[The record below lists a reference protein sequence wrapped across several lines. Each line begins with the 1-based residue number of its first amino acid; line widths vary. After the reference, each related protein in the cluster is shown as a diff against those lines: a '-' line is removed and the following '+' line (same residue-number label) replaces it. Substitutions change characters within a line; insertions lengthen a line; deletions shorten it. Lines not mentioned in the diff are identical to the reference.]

1 MKDKIDITFIFFAI
15 VISRLPFI
23 WNSPGLDLDNW
34 LVLQTGKKIQETGIY
49 RASRLPGYPVSEYL
63 ASFFGD
69 SAWLVLNI
77 LSVLFTAFCCVFFYK
92 ILEQFD
98 VKDKIMAALALGF
111 VQSVFIASTSNME
124 YMWSLFFLLSGI
136 WLILKRYVFL
146 AGLALGLMVSTRF
159 TNVLLFIP
167 MVYFLYYNVRIRSL
181 RDYFLMFGAAL
192 STFALVFI
200 PVFNKYSLNIF
211 PDVGESTV
219 DIKSIISQYT
229 MYIYGILGLL
239 GLLIGLI
246 YIIFQKDLVKNFQKN
261 KEILIFSG
269 LMILTTSFLYLKFP
283 FESYYNIPLIPFVI
297 LVLVFLIQNKMV
309 KNIIFS
315 LFILSPF
322 VIYVSS
328 HKTQLKGAIFVN
340 EKIENDYLEYAHS
353 LYEQFSLH
361 KNNKKLLITGG
372 FYNCYLYKY
381 QNKSKNENVK
391 ILGNP
396 TLKLVEYYISKGY
409 KVFYPKGIE
418 QEVMF
423 FNQYDISEYGE
434 SLLEPFNFDR

>member
-1 MKDKIDITFIFFAI
+1 MKDKINITFIFFAV

-34 LVLQTGKKIQETGIY
+34 LVLQTGKKINETGIY

-63 ASFFGD
+63 ASFFGN

-77 LSVLFTAFCCVFFYK
+77 LSVLFTAFCCVIFYK

-98 VKDKIMAALALGF
+98 VKDKIMAVLALGF

-124 YMWSLFFLLSGI
+124 YMWSVFFLLTGI
-136 WLILKRYVFL
+136 WLILKRYIFW

-159 TNVLLFIP
+159 TNVLLLLPIL
-167 MVYFLYYNVRIRSL
+167 YFLYFNVRIRSL
-181 RDYFLMFGAAL
+181 KDYFLIFGVAL
-192 STFALVFI
+192 STFAIVFI

-211 PDVGESTV
+211 PDVGENKV
-219 DIKSIISQYT
+219 DIKSIVSQYT
-229 MYIYGILGLL
+229 LYIYGVLGLF
-239 GLLIGLI
+239 GLLTGLI
-246 YIIFQKDLVKNFQKN
+246 YIIVQKDIAKNFQKN

-322 VIYVSS
+322 AIYVSS
-328 HKTQLKGAIFVN
+328 HKVQFKGTVFVN
-340 EKIENDYLEYAHS
+340 EKMENDFLDYTKSIHTR
-353 LYEQFSLH
+353 FSKI
-361 KNNKKLLITGG
+361 KNDKKLLVTGG
-372 FYNCYLYKY
+372 FYNCYLYNY
-381 QNKSKNENVK
+381 SNNNRNIK
-391 ILGNP
+391 IYERP
-396 TLKLVEYYISKGY
+396 TVDLLKYYISEGY
-409 KVFYPKGIE
+409 KIYYPIAVKKEIKD
-418 QEVMF
+418 F
-423 FNQYDISEYGE
+423 HQYDISEYGQGILTE
-434 SLLEPFNFDR
+434 FNFDR